1 MNFVATTTHVTEV
14 AATMETVSPLIFD
27 FLFSKRD
34 VKIMLWYMHMH
45 IFIMTII
52 FYGYI
57 SVVAFKDNFINL
69 V

>member
-1 MNFVATTTHVTEV
+1 MNFVATTTHVTKV
-14 AATMETVSPLIFD
+14 AATVETLSSLIF
-27 FLFSKRD
+27 FFSKRD
-34 VKIMLWYMHMH
+34 VKIMSWYMHMH

-57 SVVAFKDNFINL
+57 LVVAFKDNFINL